1 MSDRRQDREPSK
13 HSRVCSCHYRDGKK
27 INDPEIYAR
36 NKDKLFPQ
44 QGDVPQ
50 KKKRK
55 SSEPEQ
61 QSLQEVIE
69 NARRNEQ
76 SSQEKEHEINPRTT
90 HEIIL
95 EAELEL
101 ANRELKECQ
110 AKEEYKTKRYSVA
123 ERSDDVVRMETG
135 LPTKEVFNIV
145 VKHAL
150 GLFFWLEM
158 ESINF

>member
-1 MSDRRQDREPSK
+1 M
-13 HSRVCSCHYRDGKK
+13 
-27 INDPEIYAR
+27 
-36 NKDKLFPQ
+36 FPQ
-44 QGDVPQ
+44 QGDVPE

-150 GLFFWLEM
+150 GLFFWLE
-158 ESINF
+158 SGVD

>member
-1 MSDRRQDREPSK
+1 M
-13 HSRVCSCHYRDGKK
+13 
-27 INDPEIYAR
+27 
-36 NKDKLFPQ
+36 
-44 QGDVPQ
+44 PQ

-76 SSQEKEHEINPRTT
+76 SSQEKGHEINPRTT

-101 ANRELKECQ
+101 ANRELKN
-110 AKEEYKTKRYSVA
+110 AKAKKSTKQNA
-123 ERSDDVVRMETG
+123 T
-135 LPTKEVFNIV
+135 
-145 VKHAL
+145 A
-150 GLFFWLEM
+150 
-158 ESINF
+158 

>member
-1 MSDRRQDREPSK
+1 MF
-13 HSRVCSCHYRDGKK
+13 
-27 INDPEIYAR
+27 
-36 NKDKLFPQ
+36 LQ
-44 QGDVPQ
+44 QDVPQ

-110 AKEEYKTKRYSVA
+110 AKEEYKTKRYSV
-123 ERSDDVVRMETG
+123 MM
-135 LPTKEVFNIV
+135 L
-145 VKHAL
+145 
-150 GLFFWLEM
+150 LEWRQAFQQKKYL
-158 ESINF
+158 ILL

>member
-1 MSDRRQDREPSK
+1 M
-13 HSRVCSCHYRDGKK
+13 
-27 INDPEIYAR
+27 
-36 NKDKLFPQ
+36 FPQ

-69 NARRNEQ
+69 NVRRNEQ
-76 SSQEKEHEINPRTT
+76 SSQEKGHEINPRTT
-90 HEIIL
+90 NEIIL

-110 AKEEYKTKRYSVA
+110 GKEEYKTKRYSVA
-123 ERSDDVVRMETG
+123 ELSDDVVRMETG

-145 VKHAL
+145 VKHAFR
-150 GLFFWLEM
+150 LFFWLE
-158 ESINF
+158 SGVD